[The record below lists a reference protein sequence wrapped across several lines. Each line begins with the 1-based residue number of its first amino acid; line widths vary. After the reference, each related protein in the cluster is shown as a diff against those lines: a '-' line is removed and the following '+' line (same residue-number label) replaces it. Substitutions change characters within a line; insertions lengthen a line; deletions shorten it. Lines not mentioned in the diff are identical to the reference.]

1 MKQLICF
8 IILFYSIGVNA
19 QQKFEREYRLSHKE
33 VPKLVKDLVFAHF
46 PVKKVKWYA
55 EQSNDG
61 NTIEAKLCYLKH
73 NYSIEFS
80 TEGKLLDIEKTIA
93 KRKLSTSEL
102 NRIENALSKAF
113 KVFKLKKIQYQFLTI
128 EAFKTNTKHAYE
140 LIIKGKKDNS
150 WALYEVLID
159 TSGTLVKT
167 LQFSEANTDNLEF

>member
-1 MKQLICF
+1 MKTKLFLLCF
-8 IILFYSIGVNA
+8 SISVLVYS

-33 VPKLVKDLVFAHF
+33 VPKPVKDLVFAHF
-46 PVKKVKWYA
+46 SVKKVKWYA

-61 NTIEAKLCYLKH
+61 NTIEAKLRYLKH

-102 NRIENALSKAF
+102 NRIENALSKVF
-113 KVFKLKKIQYQFLTI
+113 KAFKLKKIQYQFLTI